1 MVWVCVCV
9 FFGVVADCVWLG
21 LVCGGLQE
29 DDEMGEDTVREGRL
43 KARDGDEME
52 VEEEGDGQR
61 LSVQE
66 IDAFWLQRQLSKYYE
81 DANLSAKLADDVMA
95 ILGMADELECESKLV
110 VLLDVDKF
118 DLIKRLVRNR
128 AKVRGRHS
136 GTGDERKRT
145 Q

>member
-1 MVWVCVCV
+1 
-9 FFGVVADCVWLG
+9 
-21 LVCGGLQE
+21 
-29 DDEMGEDTVREGRL
+29 MGEDTVREGRL

-95 ILGMADELECESKLV
+95 ILGMPDELECESKLV

-128 AKVRGRHS
+128 AKVRA
-136 GTGDERKRT
+136 
-145 Q
+145 